1 MAADNQSGRKGMV
14 LAAVIA
20 FGYPGLAD
28 AGMRPV
34 SMPDGF
40 VWLSQVD
47 PSIVEDMRYATRR
60 NFTHARL
67 PGYLAGVCILAEPVA
82 RALAKVQAGLKEQG
96 LTLVMHDCYRP
107 ARAVHAMAASMR
119 ERPGTDAEYHPNISG
134 RELVDRGYVASR
146 SGHSSGGSVDVSLAR
161 RDGDRLVPLNMG
173 TSFDFFDP
181 ASHTAAAKSEPART
195 NRAML
200 VKAMTRNG
208 FANYA
213 REWWHFRYSAEP
225 FKGRQFDF
233 PVIAPAGA
241 KTR

>member
-1 MAADNQSGRKGMV
+1 MAACNNSGWKGM
-14 LAAVIA
+14 LPAALIA
-20 FGYPGLAD
+20 FSHPGVAD
-28 AGMRPV
+28 AGMRPA

-67 PGYLAGVCILAEPVA
+67 PGYLAGVCIVAEPVA
-82 RALAKVQAGLKEQG
+82 RALARVQADLKVQG

-107 ARAVHAMAASMR
+107 SRAVKAMAASMR
-119 ERPGTDAEYHPNISG
+119 KRPGTDAEYHPNISG
-134 RELVDRGYVASR
+134 SELVERGYVASR

-161 RDGDRLVPLNMG
+161 RDGDRLVPLEMG
-173 TSFDFFDP
+173 TAFDFFDP
-181 ASHTAAAKSEPART
+181 SSHTAAAKSEPART
-195 NRAML
+195 NRAVL

-213 REWWHFRYSAEP
+213 REWWHFSYSREP

-233 PVIAPAGA
+233 PIIAPQGG

>member
-1 MAADNQSGRKGMV
+1 MKVQHKTGRKGML
-14 LAAVIA
+14 LAALVA
-20 FGYPGLAD
+20 FSHPGVAD

-60 NFTHARL
+60 NFTHTKL

-82 RALAKVQAGLKEQG
+82 RALAKVQADLKEQG
-96 LTLVMHDCYRP
+96 LALVMHDCYRP
-107 ARAVHAMAASMR
+107 ARAVHAMAALVR
-119 ERPGTDAEYHPNISG
+119 KRAGTDAEYHPNISG
-134 RELVDRGYVASR
+134 SELVARGYVASR

-161 RDGDRLVPLNMG
+161 RDGGRLVPLEMG

-181 ASHTAAAKSEPART
+181 SSHTAAAKSEPART
-195 NRAML
+195 NRAVL
-200 VKAMTRNG
+200 VNAMTRNG

-213 REWWHFRYSAEP
+213 KEWWHFSYSREP

-233 PVIAPAGA
+233 PIIAPQGG